1 MEFLNEIGAWLTQN
15 RELLFRLTRVA
26 CVLSIIL
33 ASLMAVTIVAIFPI
47 RIRFG
52 MLRLDPLL
60 KLFCAVFVIA
70 WAAVASGVMIN
81 TPAWKDIGKFV
92 LLNVMVI
99 ISVVS
104 WILLLTWQQISRALS
119 AIQQECELATN
130 LTYLQAEMAR
140 AQMESLNDR
149 IQRAIEPEDREMTE
163 TVLKTISPLVSMFLK
178 RERSIV
184 KWSVAA
190 VDVGRTMMGYFFS
203 DKK

>member
-15 RELLFRLTRVA
+15 RELLFRLTRVV

-33 ASLMAVTIVAIFPI
+33 ASLMAITIVAIFPI

-52 MLRLDPLL
+52 VLRLDPLL
-60 KLFCAVFVIA
+60 KLFCAGFVIT
-70 WAAVASGVMIN
+70 WGAVASGVMIN
-81 TPAWKDIGKFV
+81 TPAWKDIGKFF
-92 LLNVMVI
+92 LLNVMVV

-104 WILLLTWQQISRALS
+104 WILLLTWPQISRALS
-119 AIQQECELATN
+119 AIQHECELATN

-149 IQRAIEPEDREMTE
+149 IHRAIEPEEREMTE
-163 TVLKTISPLVSMFLK
+163 TVLKTISPLLSMFLK